1 MKRLLI
7 LLVAVVTTAHAQSWD
22 AARFDPA
29 LNAIN
34 RLPMHSSFFAYESVE
49 AAEQGDRTASE
60 RFRTLHGLWRFNWVA
75 DAADAPSDF
84 YRTTFDDRHW
94 STMPVPG
101 IWEMNGYGDPL
112 YVNIGYPWREQFRSD
127 PPRYPDAGNHAGSY
141 RREVEIPATWIG
153 RQIIAHFG
161 SATSCLALW
170 VNGEFVGYSE
180 DSKLAA
186 EFDLTPYLHAGKN
199 LFALRIYRWC
209 DGTYLEDQDFF
220 RLSGLARD
228 SYLYTRDKRHIADV
242 RLTPSL
248 RENYTHGL
256 LDVQIELS
264 PAARGCSLT
273 ATLQDTAGN
282 TLVSATQPIHGT
294 TLQLTLDAGRVA
306 PWSAEQPTLYPLQLA
321 LHDRKGA
328 LIEQIPLRTGFRE
341 VTIENGQ
348 LKVNGQ
354 AILIKGAN
362 RHEMDPDGGYLVS
375 EERMLQDI
383 RLLKAHN
390 FNAVRTCH
398 YPDTPRWYELC
409 DEYGLYLV
417 AEANVESHGMGYG
430 DRTLARRAD
439 YAAAHLER
447 NERNVRCHYNHPSI
461 IVWSLGN
468 EAGYGPHFE
477 AAYDW
482 IDRFDPTR
490 PIQYER
496 APMQGKSD
504 IHCPMYLSVANCK
517 KYLDNNPTKPLIQCE
532 YAHAMGNSLGGFSD
546 YWALIR
552 RYPHY
557 QGGFIWDFVDQS
569 LRKHGKAGVEIYGY
583 GGDWNPYDA
592 SDQNFCDNGL
602 ISPDRRPNPHMAEAA
617 YWQQSIWTT
626 PKDIEKGLFEIYN
639 EYFFRDL
646 SNIALHW
653 ELLRDG
659 IPVRSGT
666 IEGLAVAPQQ
676 RTTLHI
682 PFGLQ
687 PASGE
692 LLLNLHYTLKT
703 AEPLWPAGTVVARQQ
718 FTLREGGHAL
728 PGHTLRTFAPEEP
741 LTLDEQDR
749 HFLIVEGNGLRLDFS
764 RTTGLITRYESD
776 GHCWLAEGSTLRPN
790 FWRAPTDNDMGAE
803 LHRKWRV
810 WRNPTLTLEALQGRC
825 EESGVVVEA
834 RYSLPEVQA
843 RLTLRYEIAPSG
855 ELTIRQSLCATQ
867 GAQVPPMMRF
877 GMRMELPAGYE
888 QLRYYGRGPA
898 ENYLDRKASAFVGRY
913 AQCVDEQFYP
923 YIRPQENG
931 TKSDLRWWWIGH
943 RSGQGL
949 LISAPKPFSAS
960 ALHYSQEDLDE
971 GLSKQQH
978 HSREL
983 TPHKEVFLTIDGAQ
997 MGLGCENSWG
1007 AWPLAHY
1014 RLPYG
1019 DYDFSFTIA
1028 PRRLLE

>member
-7 LLVAVVTTAHAQSWD
+7 LLVALATTAHAQSWD
-22 AARFDPA
+22 TARFDPTI
-29 LNAIN
+29 NSIN
-34 RLPMHSSFFAYESVE
+34 RLPMRGAFFAYESAE
-49 AAEQGDRTASE
+49 AANEGDRTVSE
-60 RFRTLHGLWRFNWVA
+60 RFRTLHGMWRFNWVA
-75 DAADAPSDF
+75 NAADAPSDF

-94 STMPVPG
+94 DLMPVPG
-101 IWEMNGYGDPL
+101 IWEMHGYGEPL
-112 YVNIGYPWREQFRSD
+112 YLNIGYPWREQFRSD
-127 PPRYPDAGNHAGSY
+127 PPHYPDTGNHAGSY
-141 RREVEIPATWIG
+141 RREVEIPEAWIG
-153 RQIIAHFG
+153 QQIIAHFG

-170 VNGEFVGYSE
+170 VNGKFVGYSE

-199 LFALRIYRWC
+199 LFAMRIYRWC

-248 RENYTHGL
+248 RENHTHGS

-264 PAARGCSLT
+264 QAARGCTLT
-273 ATLQDTAGN
+273 ATLQDTDGN
-282 TLVSATQPIHGT
+282 TLASATQPVRGT
-294 TLQLTLDAGRVA
+294 NLQLTLDAGRVA
-306 PWSAEQPTLYPLQLA
+306 PWSAEQPTLYPVQLA
-321 LHDRKGA
+321 LHDRQGA
-328 LIEQIPLRTGFRE
+328 LIEQIPLRAGFRE
-341 VTIENGQ
+341 VTIEGGQ

-409 DEYGLYLV
+409 DEYGIYLV
-417 AEANVESHGMGYG
+417 AEANLESHGMGY
-430 DRTLARRAD
+430 DEKTLARRDD

-447 NERNVRCHYNHPSI
+447 NERNVRCYYNHPSI
-461 IVWSLGN
+461 ILWSLGN
-468 EAGYGPHFE
+468 EAGYGPNFE

-482 IDRFDPTR
+482 IDRFDPMR

-504 IHCPMYLSVANCK
+504 IHCPMYMSVANCK
-517 KYLDNNPTKPLIQCE
+517 KYLESNPTKPLIQCE

-569 LRKHGKAGVEIYGY
+569 LRKRGKAGVEIYGY

-626 PKDIEKGLFEIYN
+626 AKDAEKGLFEIRN

-646 SNIALHW
+646 SNIALRW
-653 ELLRDG
+653 ELLCDG
-659 IPVRSGT
+659 IAMRSGN
-666 IEGLAVAPQQ
+666 IEQLEVAPQQ
-676 RTTLHI
+676 HTTLRI
-682 PFGLQ
+682 PFGEQ

-703 AEPLWPAGTVVARQQ
+703 AEPLLPAGTVVARQQ
-718 FTLREGGHAL
+718 FTLREEMPAL
-728 PGHTLRTFAPEEP
+728 PGNTLRTFAPDEP
-741 LTLDEQDR
+741 LTLNDQDR
-749 HFLIVEGNGLRLDFS
+749 NFLIVEGNGLRLDFS

-776 GHCWLAEGSTLRPN
+776 GHRWLAEGSTLRPN
-790 FWRAPTDNDMGAE
+790 FWRAPTDNDMGAQ

-810 WRNPTLTLEALQGRC
+810 WRNPTLTLEALQSTREEGRI
-825 EESGVVVEA
+825 VVEA
-834 RYSLPEVQA
+834 HYTLPEVQA
-843 RLTLRYEIAPSG
+843 RLMLRYEIAPSG
-855 ELTIRQSLCATQ
+855 EVTISQRLRASQ
-867 GAQVPPMMRF
+867 GVQVPPMMRF
-877 GMRMELPAGYE
+877 GMRMELPEGYE

-898 ENYLDRKASAFVGRY
+898 ENYLDRKASTFVGRY
-913 AQCVDEQFYP
+913 TQRVDEQFYP

-971 GLSKQQH
+971 GLAKQQH

-983 TPHKEVFLTIDGAQ
+983 TPRKEIFLTIDGAQ

-1007 AWPLAHY
+1007 AWPLSHY
-1014 RLPYG
+1014 RLPYA
-1019 DYDFSFTIA
+1019 DYDFTFTIA

>member
-7 LLVAVVTTAHAQSWD
+7 FLVAIVTTTQAQSWD
-22 AARFDPA
+22 TARFDPT

-34 RLPMHSSFFAYESVE
+34 RLPMRSSFFAYESAE

-94 STMPVPG
+94 GTMPVPG
-101 IWEMNGYGDPL
+101 IWELNGYGDPL
-112 YVNIGYPWREQFRSD
+112 YLNIGYPWREQFRSD

-141 RREVEIPATWIG
+141 RHEVEIPEAWIG
-153 RQIIAHFG
+153 QQIIAHFG

-170 VNGEFVGYSE
+170 VNGKFVGYSE

-248 RENYTHGL
+248 RENYTHGT

-264 PAARGCSLT
+264 QAARGCTLT

-282 TLVSATQPIHGT
+282 ILASATQPVRGT
-294 TLQLTLDAGRVA
+294 TLQVTLDAGRVA

-321 LHDRKGA
+321 LHDRKGT

-341 VTIENGQ
+341 VKIEGGQ

-362 RHEMDPDGGYLVS
+362 RHEMDPDGGYLIS

-461 IVWSLGN
+461 ILWSLGN
-468 EAGYGPHFE
+468 EAGYGPNFE

-504 IHCPMYLSVANCK
+504 IHCPMYMSVARCK

-569 LRKHGKAGVEIYGY
+569 LRKRGKAGVEIYGY

-646 SNIALHW
+646 SNIALRW
-653 ELLRDG
+653 EVLCDG
-659 IPVRSGT
+659 IAVRSGN
-666 IEGLAVAPQQ
+666 IEQVEVAPQQ
-676 RTTLHI
+676 HTALRI
-682 PFGLQ
+682 PFGEQ

-703 AEPLWPAGTVVARQQ
+703 AEPLLPAGTVVARQQ
-718 FTLREGGHAL
+718 FTLREELPTL
-728 PGHTLRTFAPEEP
+728 PGNTLRTFVPDEP

-749 HFLIVEGNGLRLDFS
+749 NFLIVEGNGIRLDFS

-776 GHCWLAEGSTLRPN
+776 GHRWLAEGSTLRPN

-810 WRNPTLTLEALQGRC
+810 WRNPTLTLDALQGSR
-825 EESGVVVEA
+825 EEGRVVVEA
-834 RYSLPEVQA
+834 RYTLPEVHA
-843 RLTLRYEIAPSG
+843 GLILRYEIAPSG
-855 ELTIRQSLCATQ
+855 ELTICQSLRATQ

-877 GMRMELPAGYE
+877 GMRMELPAGYDH
-888 QLRYYGRGPA
+888 LRYYGRGPA
-898 ENYLDRKASAFVGRY
+898 ENYLDRKASTFVGRY
-913 AQCVDEQFYP
+913 AQRVEEQFYP

-949 LISAPKPFSAS
+949 LISAPQPFSAS

-983 TPHKEVFLTIDGAQ
+983 TPRKEIYLTIDGAH

-1007 AWPLAHY
+1007 AWPLSHY